1 MLPKRR
7 KPTHPGTILSEEFL
21 KPLGM
26 TSRQFAEKL
35 GKHWN
40 EVKIESIIKGKENIS
55 EKGASE
61 FAAVLDTTPQ
71 FWQRLQDHFHQW
83 EQNHKHNEKGSPK
96 PWKKAQ

>member
-7 KPTHPGTILSEEFL
+7 KPTHPGMILSEEFL

-35 GKHWN
+35 GNHWS
-40 EVKIESIIKGKENIS
+40 EVKIEAVIQGKENIPDR
-55 EKGASE
+55 AFAE
-61 FAAVLDTTPQ
+61 FAAALGTTPQ
-71 FWQRLQDHFHQW
+71 FWQHLQTFYRQW
-83 EQNHKHNEKGSPK
+83 EYNHKHNEKGSLK

>member
-7 KPTHPGTILSEEFL
+7 KPTHPGVILMEEFL

-35 GKHWN
+35 GENWN
-40 EVKIESIIKGKENIS
+40 EYKIEAIINEKEGLPD
-55 EKGASE
+55 KACAE
-61 FAAVLDTTPQ
+61 FAAALGTTPQ
-71 FWQRLQDHFHQW
+71 FWQHLQNSIHQW
-83 EQNHKHNEKGSPK
+83 EQTHKHNEKGSLK

>member
-7 KPTHPGTILSEEFL
+7 KPTHPGIILSEEFL

-35 GKHWN
+35 GAQWN
-40 EVKIESIIKGKENIS
+40 EVQIEAIINGKDNLPD
-55 EKGASE
+55 KAYSE

-71 FWQRLQDHFHQW
+71 FWQHLQAVYNQW
-83 EQNHKHNEKGSPK
+83 EYTHKHNEKGSLK

>member
-7 KPTHPGTILSEEFL
+7 EPTHPGVILMEEFL

-35 GKHWN
+35 GGKWSEHQV
-40 EVKIESIIKGKENIS
+40 EAIIKGKEGVS
-55 EKGASE
+55 GKAAEQFAS
-61 FAAVLDTTPQ
+61 VLGTTPQ
-71 FWQRLQDHFHQW
+71 FWSHLQALHHQW
-83 EQNHKHNEKGSPK
+83 KETHKQNEKGSLK